1 MKLTWMKWSALPV
14 AVLFAGSVAIAQDQP
29 APSSQP
35 APQAQSG
42 SPSAP
47 ATPATAPTPA
57 AKPKPTIA
65 QRKENQQ
72 DRIAQGV
79 KSGQLTAGE
88 TANLEMKEAAIN
100 GETKADRAA
109 NGGKLTA
116 AEKKQING
124 QQNQASKQIYKD
136 KHNAST
142 ANYGKSKVG
151 QRQENQQDRIAQGV
165 KSGQLTAGE
174 TAKLENQQ
182 KGINQQVA
190 ADRKANGGTLTAS
203 EKKQVNHE
211 QNAASKNI
219 YHKKH
224 NARTQPQAQP
234 KK

>member
-14 AVLFAGSVAIAQDQP
+14 AVLLAGSAAMAQDQP

-42 SPSAP
+42 SSAA
-47 ATPATAPTPA
+47 ATPATAATPA
-57 AKPKPTIA
+57 AKPKPTVA

-88 TANLEMKEAAIN
+88 TANLETKEAAIN

-124 QQNQASKQIYKD
+124 QQNQVSKQIYKD
-136 KHNAST
+136 KHNANT
-142 ANYGKSKVG
+142 AHYGNNKVG
-151 QRQENQQDRIAQGV
+151 QRRENQQDRIAQGI

-203 EKKQVNHE
+203 EKKQVNKE

-224 NARTQPQAQP
+224 NAKTQAQAQP
-234 KK
+234 KP

>member
-1 MKLTWMKWSALPV
+1 MRLTWIKWSALPA
-14 AVLFAGSVAIAQDQP
+14 AVLLAGSVAMAQDQP

-42 SPSAP
+42 SA
-47 ATPATAPTPA
+47 ATVATPA
-57 AKPKPTIA
+57 AKPKPTVA

-88 TANLEMKEAAIN
+88 TANLETKEAAIN

-109 NGGKLTA
+109 NGGKLSA

-124 QQNQASKQIYKD
+124 QQNQVSKQIYKD
-136 KHNAST
+136 KHNANT
-142 ANYGKSKVG
+142 AHYGDNKVG
-151 QRQENQQDRIAQGV
+151 QRRENQQDRIAQGI

-182 KGINQQVA
+182 KGSNKQVA
-190 ADRKANGGTLTAS
+190 ADRAANGGTLTPS

-224 NARTQPQAQP
+224 NAKTQPQAQP
-234 KK
+234 KP